1 MFKTE
6 IVFLTHDFSLKNV
19 CVMVCV
25 TWCMTN
31 ITFYLL
37 SDIYYTHFNPYNFA
51 YKTQTTELITN

>member
-1 MFKTE
+1 MFKIE
-6 IVFLTHDFSLKNV
+6 IVFLTHELSLKMYV
-19 CVMVCV
+19 YV

-37 SDIYYTHFNPYNFA
+37 IDIYYTHFNPYNFA